1 MPPILHSGSSSF
13 LCRGAAQLRPP
24 VAQPTLAV
32 LFHESPACPDLVVVT
47 SHQSRLRPFN
57 FKLSTFNSLLTRS
70 TCPTAQWGF
79 CYSENDMA
87 SHLNRA
93 YYGLRALS
101 LSVALF
107 FGGVAVHAQE
117 AAVVPPSADSKPAT
131 DADFIA
137 AAEEVLGQMS
147 QITGLKLVTP
157 LKKSLR
163 SREEIRAYVI
173 KQMNEDKNPVER
185 YADQRSAEAFGLLPK
200 GFDLDSFMVNVLTE
214 QIEGLYD
221 PKTHEFYIADWSPLA
236 DQRMVMA
243 HELTHALED
252 QHFQIETWVKA
263 ARPNEDA
270 ELARDAVLEGSA
282 MAAMVDYLMLG
293 TGRSLKDV
301 PDFDPGMLIGDL
313 GSTPTLQKAPPF
325 LKDVLIFPYL
335 GGLTFSA
342 AVMKNTGWAALPGVF
357 EKPPVS
363 TQQILH
369 PALYRSGKT
378 PASVTLPRLE
388 KLLGDNWSKLDENIM
403 GEFGWKE
410 VLKQFLDNGRARTL
424 AAAWDGDRYAAF
436 EQKQTKKLI
445 LVTRL
450 HLDSEEHAARFFGQY
465 SEALEKKYSQ
475 RSNLLRRPNFF
486 SFDTPDGGVFLDC
499 LGDECVTME
508 GATRNIFDGFTKALN
523 WPLAPQPPE
532 RPGAVTKKTAAI
544 FYPAARPAPETS
556 SPAAQTAP

>member
-1 MPPILHSGSSSF
+1 MP
-13 LCRGAAQLRPP
+13 
-24 VAQPTLAV
+24 T
-32 LFHESPACPDLVVVT
+32 
-47 SHQSRLRPFN
+47 PFN
-57 FKLSTFNSLLTRS
+57 RIL
-70 TCPTAQWGF
+70 C
-79 CYSENDMA
+79 E
-87 SHLNRA
+87 
-93 YYGLRALS
+93 LRALFLS
-101 LSVALF
+101 LALF
-107 FGGVAVHAQE
+107 LGGIAVHAQE
-117 AAVVPPSADSKPAT
+117 AAVAPPHNDSKPVT

-137 AAEEVLGQMS
+137 AADEVLGQMS
-147 QITGLKLVTP
+147 QITGLKLVAP

-163 SREEIRAYVI
+163 SREEIRDYVI
-173 KQMNEDKNPVER
+173 KEMNEDKSPTER

-214 QIEGLYD
+214 QVEGLYD
-221 PKTHEFYIADWSPLA
+221 PKTREFYIADWSPLA

-252 QHFQIETWVKA
+252 QHFQIERWLRA
-263 ARPNEDA
+263 ARANEDA

-325 LKDVLIFPYL
+325 LKDALIFPYI
-335 GGLTFSA
+335 GGLAFSA
-342 AVMKNTGWAALPGVF
+342 AVMRNTGWAALPGLF

-378 PASVTLPRLE
+378 PASVALPRLE
-388 KLLGDNWSKLDENIM
+388 KLLGNNWTKLDENIM

-410 VLKQFLDNGRARTL
+410 VLKQFLDDDRAKSL
-424 AAAWDGDRYAAF
+424 AAAWDGDRYIVF

-450 HLDSEEHAARFFGQY
+450 HLDSDEHAARFFGQY
-465 SEALEKKYSQ
+465 SEALEKKYSE

-486 SFDTPDGGVFLDC
+486 SFDAPEGGVFLDC
-499 LGDECVTME
+499 LGNECVTLE
-508 GATRNIFDGFTKALN
+508 GAARNIFDGFTKALN

-532 RPGAVTKKTAAI
+532 KLGSLPARTAML
-544 FYPAARPAPETS
+544 PAPTKD
-556 SPAAQTAP
+556 